1 MPHTMKEEYANH
13 LLINT
18 FTGTKIFKAYNQFKE
33 LNLIPLI

>member
-1 MPHTMKEEYANH
+1 MPHTMKEENAN

-33 LNLIPLI
+33 LNMIL